1 MKVFTKVVA
10 LILTMTMVAAFAAAA
25 MAEENIEQPAVMVV
39 TEPVE
44 ASAPVAS
51 QSKPADVNTTNATPA
66 PAVTEA
72 PEAATAVPEAT
83 AAPEETIA
91 PEETVAPEATTT
103 PEEAAAPEETAAPEA
118 SEEPVP
124 AEETLPE
131 ELPSEEPAIDLS
143 NLTVTIQ
150 CLNGS
155 HAQMGDTITLVAEV
169 SGTNGAAYNMQWQ
182 YMSGGEWHDISG
194 ANASSYSYTL
204 NEKNA
209 TYAWR
214 MAITVD

>member
-10 LILTMTMVAAFAAAA
+10 MILTMTMVAAFAFAAL
-25 MAEENIEQPAVMVV
+25 AEENTQQPAVTVV
-39 TEPVE
+39 TEPVQ
-44 ASAPVAS
+44 APVPVAS
-51 QSKPADVNTTNATPA
+51 QSEPADVDTTDATPA
-66 PAVTEA
+66 PAATEA
-72 PEAATAVPEAT
+72 PEATAAAPGET
-83 AAPEETIA
+83 AAPV
-91 PEETVAPEATTT
+91 ETVAPEATAT
-103 PEEAAAPEETAAPEA
+103 PEETAAPEA
-118 SEEPVP
+118 TEEPAP
-124 AEETLPE
+124 TEEPLPE

-155 HAQMGDTITLVAEV
+155 HAQMGDTITLAAEV
-169 SGTNGAAYNMQWQ
+169 SGTNGAAYTMQWQ

-194 ANASSYSYTL
+194 ANGSSYSYTL